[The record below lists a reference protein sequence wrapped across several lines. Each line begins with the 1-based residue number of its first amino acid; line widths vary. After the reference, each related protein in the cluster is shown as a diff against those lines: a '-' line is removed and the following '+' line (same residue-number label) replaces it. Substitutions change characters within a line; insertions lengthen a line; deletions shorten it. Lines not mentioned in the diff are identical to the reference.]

1 MRTPRTPSF
10 SSLLAAAA
18 LVAAAAGFARAAE
31 APEPSA
37 LLDAVLT
44 APTVAYSGRLTVT
57 QWYGKQTRAEE
68 MRVMFLPPDNIRREF
83 LSPDGT
89 VTRVS
94 VSDGEVESVRLIRAG
109 KTVVG
114 DAVRSYE
121 KVMSPEL
128 ERQALMSNYELSSS
142 TAEKIAGRPTWKLM
156 MKPNIEG
163 KPWQTLWLDQETK
176 IVLRSRRFLPK
187 RPFASKAE
195 FAVFEPRAKLDPAL
209 FVVDGASTGT
219 IQGPGLAPDF
229 LTLAQLNAATGD
241 AATLPEKLPGG
252 FIFESADVFPVGKSK
267 VRHARYTDGLTVISL
282 FLTDRRVRLPKG
294 GVISSGST
302 NLPGLLHASR
312 AGKLI
317 QWGGGVRHFTLMG
330 DVSRELVADIVKSL
344 R

>member
-1 MRTPRTPSF
+1 MRTRPIPSF
-10 SSLLAAAA
+10 SRLLAAAA
-18 LVAAAAGFARAAE
+18 LAVAAAGNARAAE
-31 APEPSA
+31 TPAASA
-37 LLDAVLT
+37 LLDAVLAPPT
-44 APTVAYSGRLTVT
+44 ASYSGRVTVT
-57 QWYGKQTRAEE
+57 QWFGKQTRAEE

-94 VSDGEVESVRLIRAG
+94 VSDGDVESVRLVRAG

-121 KVMSPEL
+121 KVLSPEL

-142 TAEKIAGRPTWKLM
+142 TGEKIAGRPTWRLT
-156 MKPNIEG
+156 MKPNLDG
-163 KPWQTLWLDQETK
+163 KPWQTLWLDQDTK

-195 FAVFEPRAKLDPAL
+195 FATFEPRVKFDPAL

-229 LTLAQLNAATGD
+229 LTLAQLNAETGES
-241 AATLPEKLPGG
+241 ANLPEKLPGG

-267 VRHARYTDGLTVISL
+267 VRHARYTDGLTVVSL

-294 GVISSGST
+294 GVISPGAT

-317 QWGGGVRHFTLMG
+317 QWGSGRRHFTLMG

>member
-1 MRTPRTPSF
+1 MRTPRIPSP

-18 LVAAAAGFARAAE
+18 LLVSSAAIAAQT
-31 APEPSA
+31 PEPAA
-37 LLDAVLT
+37 LLDAVL
-44 APTVAYSGRLTVT
+44 APPTVAYQGRLMVT

-68 MRVMFLPPDNIRREF
+68 MRVQFLPPDNIRREY

-94 VSDGEVESVRLIRAG
+94 VSDGDIESVRLIRAG

-128 ERQALMSNYELSSS
+128 ERQALLSNYELSSS
-142 TAEKIAGRPTWKLM
+142 TGEKVAGRPTWRLT
-156 MKPNIEG
+156 MKPNIDG
-163 KPWQTLWLDQETK
+163 KPWQTLWLDQDTK
-176 IVLRSRRFLPK
+176 TVLRSRRYLPK

-195 FAVFEPRAKLDPAL
+195 FSAFEPRVKLDPAL
-209 FVVDGASTGT
+209 FQVEGATAA

-229 LTLAQLNAATGD
+229 LTLEQLNAATGE
-241 AATLPEKLPGG
+241 AAGLPAKLPGG
-252 FIFESADVFPVGKSK
+252 FIFESADVLPVGKSK
-267 VRHARYTDGLTVISL
+267 VRHARYTDGLTVISI
-282 FLTDRRVRLPKG
+282 FLTDRKVRLPKG
-294 GVISSGST
+294 GIIAPGAT
-302 NLPGLLHASR
+302 HLPGLLHASR

-317 QWGGGVRHFTLMG
+317 QWGSGARHFTLMG
-330 DVSRELVADIVKSL
+330 DVSREMVADIVKTL

>member
-10 SSLLAAAA
+10 SSLLAAAV
-18 LVAAAAGFARAAE
+18 LFAAASARAAQT
-31 APEPSA
+31 PEPAA
-37 LLDAVLT
+37 LLDAVL
-44 APTVAYSGRLTVT
+44 APPAAAYQGRLMVT

-68 MRVMFLPPDNIRREF
+68 MRVQFLPPDNIRREY

-89 VTRVS
+89 VTRIS
-94 VSDGEVESVRLIRAG
+94 ISDGDVESVRLIRAG

-121 KVMSPEL
+121 KVLSPEL
-128 ERQALMSNYELSSS
+128 ERQALLSNYELSSS
-142 TAEKIAGRPTWKLM
+142 TGEKVAGRPTWRLT
-156 MKPNIEG
+156 MKPNTEG

-176 IVLRSRRFLPK
+176 TVLRSRRFLPN

-195 FAVFEPRAKLDPAL
+195 FSVFEPHVKLDPAL
-209 FVVDGASTGT
+209 FRVDGTTAA
-219 IQGPGLAPDF
+219 IPGPGLAPDF
-229 LTLAQLNAATGD
+229 LTLEQLNAATGE
-241 AATLPEKLPGG
+241 AASLPAKLPGG

-282 FLTDRRVRLPKG
+282 FLTDRKVRLPKG
-294 GVISSGST
+294 GVIAPGAT
-302 NLPGLLHASR
+302 HLPGLLHASR

-317 QWGGGVRHFTLMG
+317 QWGGGTRHFTLMG
-330 DVSRELVADIVKSL
+330 DVSRELVADIVKTL